1 MASLYSLD
9 KLSFLAKF
17 LPRLERLAMDNYYS
31 LFFLCTEDEEKK
43 VYNIDTWYSM
53 QQYPA
58 ALLMQAE

>member
-1 MASLYSLD
+1 LTRLD
-9 KLSFLAKF
+9 RQIIKLIG
-17 LPRLERLAMDNYYS
+17 
-31 LFFLCTEDEEKK
+31 LFTEDEEKM